1 MILKCF
7 DGPMDGAVYALSRE
21 TSDPSNR
28 STNRKPDGL
37 WFDGQDEHGRNVQHQ
52 YEFEMLEQMG
62 DDVCQCYR
70 YSGPVVDTG
79 IDFETNPRGDVTSGN
94 RPTLPD
100 EIPDALKVPYSPEL
114 QSRELTPDEH
124 TEERIKN
131 ATEGAVDAYD
141 E

>member
-1 MILKCF
+1 MILKCI
-7 DGPMDGAVYALSRE
+7 DGPMDGAVYALSRD
-21 TSDPSNR
+21 TSDPTQR

-52 YEFEMLEQMG
+52 YAGGNAIPLVECKEPVVLE
-62 DDVCQCYR
+62 YR
-70 YSGPVVDTG
+70 YTGQVVDTG

-100 EIPDALKVPYSPEL
+100 EIPDALK
-114 QSRELTPDEH
+114 SRPLTLDEH